1 MSKDI
6 FKKIAVV
13 SDNIAISKVA
23 NELSER
29 FNILDCITLQKC
41 IRMAYV
47 LYLLEHTDIAL
58 QITSTVENI
67 AFTDNYNTWTWIEHL
82 LVLKSRIECIN
93 GNMSFRN
100 KLQTVIAPA
109 ILNTGDDLQQ
119 KINRSVFDRMLR
131 GEGLLKDAEIEVQQ
145 AIENNNIIDEF
156 YNRFMYNLYLCE
168 LSEYGG
174 SETFPVVKAES
185 LILSNQVRLKYLLI
199 AMMSNHE
206 QIFDDF
212 LNLK

>member
-29 FNILDCITLQKC
+29 FNVLDCITLQKC
-41 IRMAYV
+41 TRMAYV
-47 LYLLEHTDIAL
+47 LYLLEHKDMAL
-58 QITSTVENI
+58 QITSTVENVT
-67 AFTDNYNTWTWIEHL
+67 FPNNYNIWTWIEHL

-93 GNMSFRN
+93 GNTSFRN
-100 KLQTVIAPA
+100 KLQTVIAPT

-119 KINRSVFDRMLR
+119 KINRSVFDRMLH
-131 GEGLLKDAEIEVQQ
+131 GEGVLKDAALEVQQ
-145 AIENNNIIDEF
+145 AIENNNILDEF
-156 YNRFMYNLYLCE
+156 YSRFVYNLYLCQ

-174 SETFPVVKAES
+174 SETFPVAKAES

-199 AMMSNHE
+199 AMMSNHK

-212 LNLK
+212 LNIK

>member
-29 FNILDCITLQKC
+29 FNVLDCITLQKC
-41 IRMAYV
+41 TRMAYV
-47 LYLLEHTDIAL
+47 LYLLEHKDMAL
-58 QITSTVENI
+58 QITSTVENVT
-67 AFTDNYNTWTWIEHL
+67 FPNNYNIWTWIEHL

-93 GNMSFRN
+93 GNTSFRN
-100 KLQTVIAPA
+100 KLQTVIAPT

-119 KINRSVFDRMLR
+119 KINRSVFDRMLH
-131 GEGLLKDAEIEVQQ
+131 GEGVLKDAALEVQQ
-145 AIENNNIIDEF
+145 AIENNNILDEF
-156 YNRFMYNLYLCE
+156 YSRFVYNLYLCQ

-174 SETFPVVKAES
+174 SETFPVAKAES

-199 AMMSNHE
+199 AMMSKHK

-212 LNLK
+212 LNIK

>member
-29 FNILDCITLQKC
+29 FNVLDCITLQKC
-41 IRMAYV
+41 TRMAYV
-47 LYLLEHTDIAL
+47 LYLLEHTDMAL
-58 QITSTVENI
+58 QITSTVENVT
-67 AFTDNYNTWTWIEHL
+67 FPNNYNIWTWIEHL

-93 GNMSFRN
+93 GNTSFRN
-100 KLQTVIAPA
+100 KLQTVIAPT

-119 KINRSVFDRMLR
+119 KINRSVFDRMLH
-131 GEGLLKDAEIEVQQ
+131 GEGVLKDAALEVQQ
-145 AIENNNIIDEF
+145 AIENNNILDEF
-156 YNRFMYNLYLCE
+156 YSRFVYNLYLCE

-174 SETFPVVKAES
+174 SETFPVAKAES

-199 AMMSNHE
+199 TFMLNHK

-212 LNLK
+212 LNIK

>member
-29 FNILDCITLQKC
+29 FNVLDCIILQKC
-41 IRMAYV
+41 TRMAYV
-47 LYLLEHTDIAL
+47 LYLLEHMDLAL
-58 QITSTVENI
+58 QITSTVENVT
-67 AFTDNYNTWTWIEHL
+67 FTDNYNTWTWIEHL

-93 GNMSFRN
+93 GNTSFRN
-100 KLQTVIAPA
+100 KLQTVIAPT

-119 KINRSVFDRMLR
+119 KINRSVFDRMLH
-131 GEGLLKDAEIEVQQ
+131 GEGLLKDAAIEVQQ
-145 AIENNNIIDEF
+145 AIENNNILDEF
-156 YNRFMYNLYLCE
+156 HSRFMYNLYLCE
-168 LSEYGG
+168 LLEYGG
-174 SETFPVVKAES
+174 SEIFPVAKAES

-199 AMMSNHE
+199 TFMSNHK
-206 QIFDDF
+206 QTFDDF
-212 LNLK
+212 LNIK

>member
-1 MSKDI
+1 MNKDI

-13 SDNIAISKVA
+13 SDNISISKVA

-29 FNILDCITLQKC
+29 FNVLDCITLQKC
-41 IRMAYV
+41 TRMAYV
-47 LYLLEHTDIAL
+47 LYLLEHTDMAL
-58 QITSTVENI
+58 QLTSTVENVT
-67 AFTDNYNTWTWIEHL
+67 FTGNYNTWTWIEYL

-109 ILNTGDDLQQ
+109 MLNTGDGLQQ

-131 GEGLLKDAEIEVQQ
+131 GEGLLDAEIEVRQ
-145 AIENNNIIDEF
+145 AIENNNISDEF
-156 YNRFMYNLYLCE
+156 YSRFVYNLYLCE

-174 SETFPVVKAES
+174 SKTFPVAKAES

-199 AMMSNHE
+199 AMMSNHK
-206 QIFDDF
+206 QTFDDF
-212 LNLK
+212 LNIK

>member
-29 FNILDCITLQKC
+29 FNVLDCIILQKC
-41 IRMAYV
+41 TRMAYV
-47 LYLLEHTDIAL
+47 LYLLEHMDLAL
-58 QITSTVENI
+58 QITSTVENVT
-67 AFTDNYNTWTWIEHL
+67 FTDNYNTWTWIEHL

-93 GNMSFRN
+93 GNTSFRN
-100 KLQTVIAPA
+100 KLQTVIAPT

-119 KINRSVFDRMLR
+119 KINRSVFDRMLH
-131 GEGLLKDAEIEVQQ
+131 GEGLLKDAAIEVQQ
-145 AIENNNIIDEF
+145 AIENNNILDEF
-156 YNRFMYNLYLCE
+156 HSRFMYNLYLCE
-168 LSEYGG
+168 HLEYGG
-174 SETFPVVKAES
+174 SEIFPVAKAES

-199 AMMSNHE
+199 TFMSNHK
-206 QIFDDF
+206 QTFDDF
-212 LNLK
+212 LNIK